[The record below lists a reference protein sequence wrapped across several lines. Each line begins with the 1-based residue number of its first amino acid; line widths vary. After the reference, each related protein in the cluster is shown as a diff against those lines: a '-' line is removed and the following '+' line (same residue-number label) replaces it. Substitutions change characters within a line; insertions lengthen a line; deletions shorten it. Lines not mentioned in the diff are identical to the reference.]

1 MKIIG
6 LMSGT
11 SLDGCDVALAEIN
24 ENKYE
29 LIDYLLYPY
38 TNEFKNRIKK
48 NLSDDTAKLSEI
60 CSLNYELPLVFKE
73 AIDKI
78 LDKNN
83 LKYSDIDYVASH
95 GQTIWHNPKGLNGL
109 VPSTLQ
115 IGNGQIISSLTGIP
129 VISNFRVAD
138 VVVGGE
144 GAPLVPMFEYLF
156 FKNDLEDVVLQNLG
170 GMGNLTYIPKNA
182 SIDDVFAFDTGP
194 ANVII
199 DHFMNKYYNVGYDKD
214 GEVALSGSVILP
226 IIEKLEKDEFILRK
240 PPKSTGREKYSY
252 EALEK
257 MSEDFDFDSYEK
269 EDIITT
275 VTELTV
281 RSMAYNYRSF
291 ISNIDKIIVSGGG
304 VHNKYIMNRLRE
316 EFPGKVFALEEIG
329 FNSDAKEA
337 FAFAVL
343 GYLSVTGKPGNVK
356 ASTGA
361 KYDMVLGEITLAKK
375 WRG

>member
-11 SLDGCDVALAEIN
+11 SLDGCDVALAEIT
-24 ENKYE
+24 EGSYK
-29 LIDYLLYPY
+29 LIDYILYPY
-38 TNEFKNRIKK
+38 TDDLKNRIKK

-60 CSLNYELPLVFKE
+60 CSLNYELPYVFKE
-73 AIDKI
+73 GIDQI
-78 LDKNN
+78 LEKNN
-83 LKYSDIDYVASH
+83 LKYSDIDYIASH

-129 VISNFRVAD
+129 VISNFRLAD

-156 FKNDLEDVVLQNLG
+156 FKNDKEDVVLQNLG

-182 SIDDVFAFDTGP
+182 KIEEVFAFDTGP

-199 DHFMNKYYNVGYDKD
+199 DHFMNKYYNKGFDAD
-214 GEVALSGSVILP
+214 GNVAMSGSVIVP

-257 MSEDFDFDSYEK
+257 LALEFDFNSFEK
-269 EDIITT
+269 EDVITT

-281 RSMAYNYRSF
+281 RSMVYNYRTF
-291 ISNIDKIIVSGGG
+291 IKNIDKIIVSGGG
-304 VHNKYIMNRLRE
+304 VHNKYIMNRLKE
-316 EFPGKVFALEEIG
+316 EFPNKVYALEEIG

-343 GYLSVTGKPGNVK
+343 GYLSITGKPGNVK
-356 ASTGA
+356 TSTGA
-361 KYDMVLGEITLAKK
+361 KYDMVLGEVTLAKK
-375 WRG
+375 LEV

>member
-170 GMGNLTYIPKNA
+170 GMGNLTYIPKTA